1 MELIGIKDIMELLQ
15 VSRREADRIAS
26 LPGCPCLPR
35 VKGGKVRIQ
44 KEAFLEWIKGGCQ

>member
-1 MELIGIKDIMELLQ
+1 MELIGIKEIMALLQ

-35 VKGGKVRIQ
+35 VKGGKVRIP
-44 KEAFLEWIKGGCQ
+44 KEAFLAWVEGGCK